1 MSEYDFKMYVL
12 EQDDGKPVIV
22 MRFEGIETMGEAS
35 DLAEELYA
43 IIDASD
49 EDNKEL
55 H

>member
-22 MRFEGIETMGEAS
+22 MSFEGIETMEEAS
-35 DLAEELYA
+35 ELAEELYA
-43 IIDASD
+43 IIDSSD
-49 EDNKEL
+49 EDSKEL